1 MICCKFSLFE
11 IITVLAIVNTN
22 IHRDVQKSIE
32 IETQS
37 EVNEYERPNSIL
49 LNKQTICF
57 CVIIIISTW
66 CLFTGALELE
76 GVEVQVQLDDK
87 KDIKDLIPKKVK
99 DHSYNQTSLGN
110 L

>member
-37 EVNEYERPNSIL
+37 EVNEYERPHIIL